1 MIVIYLIGLILLL
14 IVSLSY
20 KEGFESG
27 TYAYLAPNDILVA
40 DETTKNNFITA
51 GKKTAAVLFP
61 DMTVTDGQINQIKS
75 AMNKTTDVSLS
86 EINYYIQNNKWP
98 YGPYIMNFLTVN
110 KEDVLKKLKD
120 NNTKIQSLE
129 DLQKVF
135 PTRFIY
141 KFLIEATESQISP
154 PPLSN
159 NIYMG
164 KAVAPAEAPV
174 VQEEKTTATIHPP
187 FSTENY
193 TKLQSIC
200 STLR

>member
-1 MIVIYLIGLILLL
+1 MIVIYFISLIVLL

-27 TYAYLAPNDILVA
+27 TYAYLAPNDPAILESNKA
-40 DETTKNNFITA
+40 ATFIDVFNKSGGVVLPEITLTDTNRSFNDL
-51 GKKTAAVLFP
+51 KTI
-61 DMTVTDGQINQIKS
+61 VTLD
-75 AMNKTTDVSLS
+75 
-86 EINYYIQNNKWP
+86 EINYYIQNKKWP
-98 YGPYIMNFLTVN
+98 YNSYISNYLTSN
-110 KEDVLKKLKD
+110 KDILKPFSD
-120 NNTKIQSLE
+120 KIKSLE

-141 KFLIEATESQISP
+141 MMFINPTEKQLSP
-154 PPLSN
+154 LPLSN

-174 VQEEKTTATIHPP
+174 VQEKTTATIHPP

>member
-27 TYAYLAPNDILVA
+27 TYAYLAPHDPAILDSNKAATFIDVFNKSGGVVLPQLILSDTNRNFNDLKAI
-40 DETTKNNFITA
+40 
-51 GKKTAAVLFP
+51 
-61 DMTVTDGQINQIKS
+61 VTLD
-75 AMNKTTDVSLS
+75 
-86 EINYYIQNNKWP
+86 EINYYIQNKNWP
-98 YGPYIMNFLTVN
+98 YNSYIMNYVVSN
-110 KEDVLKKLKD
+110 KDAVLKQIPVK
-120 NNTKIQSLE
+120 SLE

-141 KFLIEATESQISP
+141 MLFINSKEKQLSP
-154 PPLSN
+154 LPLSN
-159 NIYMG
+159 DIYMG
-164 KAVAPAEAPV
+164 KAVAPPEAPV
-174 VQEEKTTATIHPP
+174 KDETPVATIHPP

>member
-1 MIVIYLIGLILLL
+1 MLLLYLIGLILLL

-27 TYAYLAPNDILVA
+27 TYAYLAPHDPAIL
-40 DETTKNNFITA
+40 DSTTQSNFITTFNNSGA
-51 GKKTAAVLFP
+51 VVVKELILSDTNRNLNDLKTI
-61 DMTVTDGQINQIKS
+61 VTLD
-75 AMNKTTDVSLS
+75 
-86 EINYYIQNNKWP
+86 EINYYIQNKKWP
-98 YGPYIMNFLTVN
+98 YNSYIMNYVVSN
-110 KEDVLKKLKD
+110 KDAVLKQLSGIK
-120 NNTKIQSLE
+120 SLE

-141 KFLIEATESQISP
+141 MLFINPTESKLSP

-164 KAVAPAEAPV
+164 KAVAPPEAPV
-174 VQEEKTTATIHPP
+174 VKDETPVATIHPP
-187 FSTENY
+187 FSSENY